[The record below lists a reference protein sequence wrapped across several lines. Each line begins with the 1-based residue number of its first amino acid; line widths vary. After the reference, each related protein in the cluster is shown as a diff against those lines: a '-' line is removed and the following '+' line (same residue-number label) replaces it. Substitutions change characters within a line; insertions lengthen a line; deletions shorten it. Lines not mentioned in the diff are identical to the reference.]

1 MARDRV
7 PPGGK
12 TPPTWPMMVSLIFC
26 SSAGIFASAL
36 MLSVYSTTTCGMTL
50 LWSRTDARHL
60 VHDRIRQRSHARNF
74 DFHAIAGHEIA
85 GRIEPHARSGGC
97 TCHDDI

>member
-7 PPGGK
+7 PPGGN
-12 TPPTWPMMVSLIFC
+12 TPPSWPMMVSLIFF
-26 SSAGIFASAL
+26 SSAGMFASAL

-60 VHDRIRQRSHARNF
+60 VHDRIRQRSHAGNF
-74 DFHAIAGHEIA
+74 DFHSIACHEIA
-85 GRIEPHARSGGC
+85 GRIESHARSRRCAG
-97 TCHDDI
+97 DDD